1 MFIHRAPPGPL
12 HSTGGRRL
20 RARTGEKSRIRIFWH
35 YSGGELND
43 PQGVDFLHIPPGRQK
58 YGPGNFRRGMEF
70 FFDPVDRREEAH
82 VR

>member
-1 MFIHRAPPGPL
+1 M
-12 HSTGGRRL
+12 
-20 RARTGEKSRIRIFWH
+20 IRIFWH